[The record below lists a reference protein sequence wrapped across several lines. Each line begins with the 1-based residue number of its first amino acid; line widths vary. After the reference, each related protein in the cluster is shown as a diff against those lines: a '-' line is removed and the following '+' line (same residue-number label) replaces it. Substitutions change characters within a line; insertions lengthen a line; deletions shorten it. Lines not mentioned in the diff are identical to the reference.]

1 MTVTTAIIPA
11 AGWGTRMLPASFS
24 VPKELLPVF
33 DRPSI
38 EWVVAE
44 AIASGIERIVLVSG
58 RGKSGLMD
66 HFDRHAQLEAI
77 LQASGKPEQA
87 EAIARRAQAAEFI
100 EVRQGDPRGLGHA
113 VLCGAVGV
121 SGDRVAVLLPDDL
134 YLGSTPAL
142 GELIQLSDQ
151 APKKGVIGLLEVPIE
166 QSRKYGMVGGHWSN
180 GSMMIDRLVEK
191 PEPTDAPSSFAITG
205 RYVLP
210 IEVFDLLR
218 NQGAGALGEIQ
229 LTDALQGLAGRH
241 GMMGLIPQAGRF
253 DAGDPEGLLIA
264 SLRCA
269 LDHGSAQFAAR
280 AQAELERSV

>member
-77 LQASGKPEQA
+77 LQASGKTEQA

-180 GSMMIDRLVEK
+180 GSMMIDRLVESRPRRQFLRSPGATCCHRGVRPVAK
-191 PEPTDAPSSFAITG
+191 P
-205 RYVLP
+205 R
-210 IEVFDLLR
+210 
-218 NQGAGALGEIQ
+218 AGALGEIQ

-280 AQAELERSV
+280 AHAELERSV